1 MRFRAGLN
9 QRKETLR
16 LSAAQFQVRKMNGPP
31 TITASI
37 NKTMERWASVH
48 QKLGHS
54 RRVLVAELVTLF
66 DLRHAPERRT
76 RPAPLPETYDPL
88 EQSILSTNTTLTN
101 NTEPTNTTSSTKD
114 ASKKTT
120 KLRVRDYLEDDSWN
134 EYLIVGR
141 PLPTGYFESM
151 EQGCGEMFI
160 YFIVL
165 LSAVALLILLNL
177 CFIIIIIVIVDYDTD
192 EINTTIENVIHMMT
206 LVACYLGIKL
216 PFDTFTRFSKYY
228 IQAAFTAGSKRAPL
242 FLSENNIISFAAGL
256 GHLNYNIAYLCHSQG
271 VHITLT
277 NATNTLENLLACCE
291 ATNLGRYTN
300 YASIVTKKPE
310 DKSVGNHH
318 SDLEDSTI
326 SPGSDDGDFETIDP
340 YLRTRASNPSKAQEL
355 NEDVLWCPGQEP
367 FDLNVHDLISVIRRR
382 REEESPVWGGL
393 HLQDAVAGN
402 LDPLEDE
409 YFMHE
414 DQEEEDGM
422 YTPTPENGGGGGG
435 GGVRPGSSASY
446 NDGSTAPSLSSLNRR
461 PAHPRDRRQQ
471 THQDNSY
478 STNGD
483 APSSNGHQS
492 QPENW
497 TFLDVDIFRAPS
509 SMNRGPGIGNGLLAG
524 RGWPDISKLKQIG
537 SAVGG
542 AAVGFVKTGTA
553 NVGRGSFSSGQSSLH
568 RGETNTGVG
577 RRGSEMSPTSRA
589 HLRGYPTISSSAPS

>member
-1 MRFRAGLN
+1 RQKLMRLRAGLN

-31 TITASI
+31 TITASV
-37 NKTMERWASVH
+37 NKTMDRWASVH

-66 DLRHAPERRT
+66 DLRRAPERST
-76 RPAPLPETYDPL
+76 RPSPLLETYDPL

-101 NTEPTNTTSSTKD
+101 NTQAANTSSSDKD
-114 ASKKTT
+114 ATKKTT

-141 PLPTGYFESM
+141 PLPTGYFE
-151 EQGCGEMFI
+151 
-160 YFIVL
+160 
-165 LSAVALLILLNL
+165 N
-177 CFIIIIIVIVDYDTD
+177 YDTD

-216 PFDTFTRFSKYY
+216 PFDTFTRSSKYY

-242 FLSENNIISFAAGL
+242 FLSENNIIAFAAGL

-271 VHITLT
+271 VHITLA

-291 ATNLGRYTN
+291 APNLGRYTN

-310 DKSVGNHH
+310 DKSAGNHY

-326 SPGSDDGDFETIDP
+326 SPGSDDGDFETIDS
-340 YLRTRASNPSKAQEL
+340 YLRTKTSTSSKAQEL

-402 LDPLEDE
+402 LDPHEDD

-422 YTPTPENGGGGGG
+422 YTLSTASEGA
-435 GGVRPGSSASY
+435 GGVRSGSSPY
-446 NDGSTAPSLSSLNRR
+446 NDGSTASSLSSLNRR
-461 PAHPRDRRQQ
+461 PAHPRDRRQH
-471 THQDNSY
+471 THQDSSY
-478 STNGD
+478 SATND
-483 APSSNGHQS
+483 EAPGSNGHQG

-509 SMNRGPGIGNGLLAG
+509 SMNRPGIGNGLLSG

-537 SAVGG
+537 SVVGG
-542 AAVGFVKTGTA
+542 AAVGLVKTGAA
-553 NVGRGSFSSGQSSLH
+553 NVGRGSPFSSSQSSLH
-568 RGETNTGVG
+568 RGNDTST
-577 RRGSEMSPTSRA
+577 RGSRRVSEVSPTARA
-589 HLRGYPTISSSAPS
+589 HLRNGYPTISSSAPS

>member
-1 MRFRAGLN
+1 MIQALQAMASNHSNAINEERKLLQSELEQGLN

-37 NKTMERWASVH
+37 NKTMDRWASVH

-88 EQSILSTNTTLTN
+88 EQSILSTNTALTN
-101 NTEPTNTTSSTKD
+101 NTQATNMTSSTRD
-114 ASKKTT
+114 ATKKTT

-141 PLPTGYFESM
+141 PLPTGYFE
-151 EQGCGEMFI
+151 
-160 YFIVL
+160 
-165 LSAVALLILLNL
+165 N
-177 CFIIIIIVIVDYDTD
+177 YDTD

-216 PFDTFTRFSKYY
+216 PFDTFTRSSKYY

-242 FLSENNIISFAAGL
+242 FLSESNIIAFAAGL
-256 GHLNYNIAYLCHSQG
+256 GHLNYNIAFLCHSQG
-271 VHITLT
+271 VHITLA

-291 ATNLGRYTN
+291 APNLGRYTN

-310 DKSVGNHH
+310 DKSAGTHY
-318 SDLEDSTI
+318 SDMEDSMI

-340 YLRTRASNPSKAQEL
+340 YLRTRAPTSSKAQEL
-355 NEDVLWCPGQEP
+355 NENVLWCPGQEP

-402 LDPLEDE
+402 LNPLEDD

-435 GGVRPGSSASY
+435 VRPGSSQSY
-446 NDGSTAPSLSSLNRR
+446 HDGSTATSLSSLNRR

-471 THQDNSY
+471 THQDRSY

-483 APSSNGHQS
+483 APGSKGHHG

-509 SMNRGPGIGNGLLAG
+509 SVNRGAGGNGVLGG

-542 AAVGFVKTGTA
+542 AAVGLVNGAA
-553 NVGRGSFSSGQSSLH
+553 NVGRGSFSSGQSGLH
-568 RGETNTGVG
+568 RDETSTGG
-577 RRGSEMSPTSRA
+577 GSRRGSEMSPTSRA
-589 HLRGYPTISSSAPS
+589 HLRGYPTFSSSAPS

>member
-1 MRFRAGLN
+1 MIQALQAMASKHSNAINEERKLLQSDLEQGLT

-37 NKTMERWASVH
+37 NKTMDRWASVH

-88 EQSILSTNTTLTN
+88 EPSILSTNTN
-101 NTEPTNTTSSTKD
+101 NTQATNATSSTKD
-114 ASKKTT
+114 ATKKTT

-141 PLPTGYFESM
+141 PLPTGYFE
-151 EQGCGEMFI
+151 
-160 YFIVL
+160 
-165 LSAVALLILLNL
+165 N
-177 CFIIIIIVIVDYDTD
+177 YDTD

-242 FLSENNIISFAAGL
+242 FLSENNLIAFAAGL

-271 VHITLT
+271 VHITLA

-291 ATNLGRYTN
+291 APNLGRYTN

-310 DKSVGNHH
+310 DKSAGSHY
-318 SDLEDSTI
+318 SDLEDSAI

-340 YLRTRASNPSKAQEL
+340 YLRTRAPNASKVQEL
-355 NEDVLWCPGQEP
+355 NENVLWCPGQEP

-402 LDPLEDE
+402 LDPHGDD

-422 YTPTPENGGGGGG
+422 YTPIPESGG
-435 GGVRPGSSASY
+435 GGVRPRSSQSY
-446 NDGSTAPSLSSLNRR
+446 NDSSTATSLSSLNRR

-471 THQDNSY
+471 THQDRSY
-478 STNGD
+478 SNGD
-483 APSSNGHQS
+483 APSSNGHRG

-497 TFLDVDIFRAPS
+497 TFLDVDKFPAPS
-509 SMNRGPGIGNGLLAG
+509 SMNLGPGIGIGLLGG

-542 AAVGFVKTGTA
+542 AAVGFVKTGA
-553 NVGRGSFSSGQSSLH
+553 VNVGRGSFSNSQSSLH
-568 RGETNTGVG
+568 RDVTSTSGAS

-589 HLRGYPTISSSAPS
+589 HLRGYPAISSSAPS